1 MLNTQTR
8 RVMIAALLGSS
19 MLVPAVAF
27 AQDAAEDANDEIIVT
42 AQKREESLQNVP
54 MSIQAIGTE

>member
-19 MLVPAVAF
+19 MLVTAGAF
-27 AQDAAEDANDEIIVT
+27 AQDAAEYAND
-42 AQKREESLQNVP
+42 
-54 MSIQAIGTE
+54 